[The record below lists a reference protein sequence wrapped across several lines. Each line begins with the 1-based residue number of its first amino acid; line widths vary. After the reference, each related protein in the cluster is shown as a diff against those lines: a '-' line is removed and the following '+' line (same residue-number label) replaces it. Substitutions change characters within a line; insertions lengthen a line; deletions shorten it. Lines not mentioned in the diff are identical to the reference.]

1 MTRLD
6 PNKMVC
12 SLLILLVFVCPLE
25 SRGAQQSPAKQTD
38 QDEVIRIK
46 TDLVQ
51 VRAVVTD
58 KRGQVVDNLK
68 QDDFEVLENG
78 QLQRLSFFAVE
89 QISQTSSSVAVASAP
104 ARLNNQPAATVNAIA
119 RKPLRSIVLFVDTLH
134 LSSLSL
140 IRRNNN

>member
-12 SLLILLVFVCPLE
+12 SLLILLVFVYPLK
-25 SRGAQQSPAKQTD
+25 SIGAQQSPAKQTD

-89 QISQTSSSVAVASAP
+89 QISQTSSSG
-104 ARLNNQPAATVNAIA
+104 
-119 RKPLRSIVLFVDTLH
+119 
-134 LSSLSL
+134 
-140 IRRNNN
+140 